1 MILSSMTYQPPFKIS
16 SLILKLSQDISHEL
30 GVLSGAKL
38 YPVPIELRR
47 KNRIKTIQS
56 SLAIEGNTLD
66 IEQITS
72 IIDSKQIIAP
82 KKDIVEVQN
91 AIIVYDKLSLW
102 NPMFIQ
108 DLQEAHRLL
117 MKNLIVS
124 NGKWR
129 TTGVG
134 IFKKQEVSHMAPPSK
149 RVPILIENLFNFLKH
164 EQNSSWL
171 LKACIFHYE
180 LEFIHPFIDGNGRIG
195 RLWQQLL
202 LMKENPIFEFISVES
217 IIKQNQAEY
226 YNALGECDQQG
237 ESTIFIEFSLKQ
249 ILTTLKQYTASISS
263 QAINPQQRLEY
274 AKNHITAWFTRKD
287 YILLHKDI
295 SSATASRDLAAGL
308 EKNILLKIGS
318 NNQVQ
323 YKFQK
328 TD

>member
-1 MILSSMTYQPPFKIS
+1 MYQAPFRIN

-38 YPVPIELRR
+38 CPVPIELKR

-124 NGKWR
+124 NGRWR
-129 TTGVG
+129 TTGVA
-134 IFKKQEVSHMAPPSK
+134 IFKKQEISHMAPPSK

-164 EQNSSWL
+164 DQNASWL

-217 IIKQNQAEY
+217 IIKQNQKEY

-263 QAINPQQRLEY
+263 QATNPQQRLEY
-274 AKNHITAWFTRKD
+274 AKNHINTWFARKD

-295 SSATASRDLAAGL
+295 SSATASRDLAMGL